1 MASTTQIEEYTE
13 AVRKFNAYDSFVI
26 HLPVSWTK
34 FGELVEYTEAIK
46 EHTKLLNRY
55 MNIRKQG
62 YSDDHLATEIGL
74 FVLHLNQTTL
84 GVEGSNEKK
93 KKE

>member
-1 MASTTQIEEYTE
+1 MSKIKEYTE
-13 AVRKFNAYDSFVI
+13 AVRKFNAHESFMI
-26 HLPVSWTK
+26 HLPVSWNR
-34 FGELVEYTEAIK
+34 FQELVEYTVAVK
-46 EHTKLLNRY
+46 EHTALLKRY
-55 MNIRKQG
+55 IKIRNQG